1 MKQLITMFFLM
12 VIMASCHDEISLAPS
27 GELKT
32 TEEGVAESGMQRI
45 IVNSRSEIEEL
56 LENADE
62 LQNPKSRASLNL
74 NYSNNEEKFISL
86 MEANKQKVMSSLTQ
100 EQLNLLKNDPEEPEY
115 SPSDSIIADIQFA
128 C

>member
-1 MKQLITMFFLM
+1 MFFLM